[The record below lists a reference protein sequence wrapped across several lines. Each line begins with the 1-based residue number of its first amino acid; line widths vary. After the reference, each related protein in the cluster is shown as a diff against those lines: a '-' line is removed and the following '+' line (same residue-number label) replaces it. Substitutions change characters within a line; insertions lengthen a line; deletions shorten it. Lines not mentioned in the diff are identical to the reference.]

1 MCWFF
6 TNRIVQ
12 KRHWCS
18 EVARKA
24 AALAAERAA
33 AAAERAAAAAAA
45 ISEIPTVIGGCD
57 ANSCGATAGS
67 TVAPS
72 HRHSEREG
80 DTTNGW
86 PFAPGVEEFLSEEF
100 E

>member
-33 AAAERAAAAAAA
+33 AAAAA
-45 ISEIPTVIGGCD
+45 ISEIPTPMGGCD

-100 E
+100 K

>member
-33 AAAERAAAAAAA
+33 AAAA
-45 ISEIPTVIGGCD
+45 ISEIPTLIGGCD

-72 HRHSEREG
+72 HRHSERAG

-100 E
+100 K

>member
-1 MCWFF
+1 MSWFF

-24 AALAAERAA
+24 AERAA
-33 AAAERAAAAAAA
+33 SVAAAAAAAAAA
-45 ISEIPTVIGGCD
+45 ISEIPTLTGGCD
-57 ANSCGATAGS
+57 ANSCGATTGS

-72 HRHSEREG
+72 HRNSEHEG
-80 DTTNGW
+80 DTSFNW
-86 PFAPGVEEFLSEEF
+86 PLGTAPGVGAFLTDDF
-100 E
+100 HF